1 MTYLDLLNIR
11 YKVQGKIMLLMIFFL
26 GLFLYVMNIKI
37 SDVYNTFGYIEE
49 SMLNINVPLDYSD
62 TLNKMEF
69 IKIDDKRSDL
79 EILNISEILIDK
91 ENLISYQI
99 ISFDGSKYKENQLVK
114 VTIYYNK
121 EKVWQ
126 KLKKI
131 IL

>member
-11 YKVQGKIMLLMIFFL
+11 YKVKGKVFLSMIIFL
-26 GLFLYVMNIKI
+26 GLLIYIINIKI
-37 SDVYNTFGYIEE
+37 SDVYNTFGYVEE
-49 SMLNINVPLDYSD
+49 NMLNINVPLTYSD

-69 IKIDDKRSDL
+69 IKINDEKTDL
-79 EILNISEILIDK
+79 EILNISEILVDK
-91 ENLISYQI
+91 ENLINYQV
-99 ISFDGSKYKENQLVK
+99 ISLDGSRYKENQLMK